1 MRGRD
6 WRGGRSPFRR
16 ECAARPEEWSRRA
29 EPRKA
34 PKKWPPCHFLARVFC
49 ENPQTSPRTSD
60 APSMALLVIQK
71 EKWQGVLLQNVC
83 ITKKVPQKKERK
95 LETEGKSFFIIGGVN
110 EFYGD
115 WSRLWSQ
122 R

>member
-1 MRGRD
+1 
-6 WRGGRSPFRR
+6 
-16 ECAARPEEWSRRA
+16 
-29 EPRKA
+29 
-34 PKKWPPCHFLARVFC
+34 
-49 ENPQTSPRTSD
+49 
-60 APSMALLVIQK
+60 MALLVIQK

-83 ITKKVPQKKERK
+83 ISKKVPQKKERK

>member
-16 ECAARPEEWSRRA
+16 ECGARPEEWSRRA

-95 LETEGKSFFIIGGVN
+95 LETECKSFFIIGCVN